1 MGTAL
6 SYAAQIFSVLPSFI
20 QAGKD
25 VSSLLS
31 KGKAVA
37 DSGQDPTAEQ
47 WQDLNATIKTLRGE
61 LHAPD

>member
-6 SYAAQIFSVLPSFI
+6 EYASQIFAVLPSFI

-37 DSGQDPTAEQ
+37 DSGKDPTTEQ
-47 WQDLNATIKTLRGE
+47 WNELNAMIKVLRDE
-61 LHAPD
+61 LHAP